1 MEIGSTF
8 CSWEMSLVVSPS
20 PDRIMIVSGLG
31 VEESVEE
38 RVMSAR
44 H

>member
-1 MEIGSTF
+1 M
-8 CSWEMSLVVSPS
+8 SPS
-20 PDRIMIVSGLG
+20 PDRIMIVSGLEA
-31 VEESVEE
+31 EESVEE